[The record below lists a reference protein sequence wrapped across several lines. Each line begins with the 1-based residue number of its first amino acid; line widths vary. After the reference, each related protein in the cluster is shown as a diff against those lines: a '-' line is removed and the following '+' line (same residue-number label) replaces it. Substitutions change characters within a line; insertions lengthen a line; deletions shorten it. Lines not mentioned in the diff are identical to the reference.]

1 MNVGAYS
8 MATTYT
14 TGSLGLGMVMVKIRV
29 SVSVSYLN
37 RNFVVVLVNSF
48 FGAIYRVA
56 LWKDSAPNN
65 SHLGKNFAHSVRTER
80 KLLTVFGAYL

>member
-56 LWKDSAPNN
+56 L
-65 SHLGKNFAHSVRTER
+65 
-80 KLLTVFGAYL
+80 